1 MTDETEDLFESN
13 VIDELDAYR
22 RELDSERIKFKVRTV
37 LSVNDLKEDLQ
48 YYLRTNSKYAL
59 KMNKSQ
65 NEEIFNTISQV
76 KQQQED
82 ILDKLELDFNKLQ
95 NDLDEPIK
103 DLNKNE
109 LLVAEGI
116 PTQAYDLECPNEELK
131 ISVLQEFLIID
142 FKYNEK
148 LKQLNENYRHLFEVS
163 YPNKYGGWPRM
174 EHEIFQHIYEQY
186 HSHNI
191 NLVNCN
197 FSLRDLMFDRMRRTF
212 LFIDRERHLNK
223 NRADFV
229 KHEEWSEAS
238 KYHQQQ
244 QKLIVHEWTESRR
257 SLLEKA
263 EAIFAEAFEMIEKQ
277 RVKNEEKEK
286 QLKICNQLYEKV
298 MVWRNQ
304 KLQALE
310 IQQKIDEML
319 KKQNYERLKI
329 ENEKKNYERQM
340 QKKAVSLI
348 QKLLKKEVLLF

>member
-1 MTDETEDLFESN
+1 
-13 VIDELDAYR
+13 
-22 RELDSERIKFKVRTV
+22 VRTV
-37 LSVNDLKEDLQ
+37 MQVNDLREDLQ
-48 YYLRTNSKYAL
+48 YYLRTNSSATL
-59 KMNKSQ
+59 KMDKTK
-65 NEEIFNTISQV
+65 NENIFNMISQV

-82 ILDKLELDFNKLQ
+82 ILDKLEGDYTKLQ

-103 DLNKNE
+103 ELNKNE

-116 PTQAYDLECPNEELK
+116 PPQAYDLECPDEELK

-148 LKQLNENYRHLFEVS
+148 LKQLNENYRHLFEIT
-163 YPNKYGGWPRM
+163 YTNKYGGWPRM
-174 EHEIFQHIYEQY
+174 DHEIFQHIYEQY

-197 FSLRDLMFDRMRRTF
+197 FSLRDLMFDRMKRTF
-212 LFIDRERHLNK
+212 LFVDRERHLGK
-223 NRADFV
+223 TRADFV

-244 QKLIVHEWTESRR
+244 QKLIVHEWNESRR

-298 MVWRNQ
+298 SKWRNQ
-304 KLQALE
+304 KLEALE
-310 IQQKIDEML
+310 IQQKIDEMM
-319 KKQNYERLKI
+319 KKQKCERLKI
-329 ENEKKNYERQM
+329 ENEKKNHERQM
-340 QKKAVSLI
+340 QKRAVRIFSCDY
-348 QKLLKKEVLLF
+348 F